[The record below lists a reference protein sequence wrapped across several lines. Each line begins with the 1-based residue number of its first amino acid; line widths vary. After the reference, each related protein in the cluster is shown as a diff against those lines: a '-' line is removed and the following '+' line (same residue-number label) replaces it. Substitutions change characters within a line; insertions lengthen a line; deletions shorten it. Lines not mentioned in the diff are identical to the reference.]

1 MTINYISSKHKGP
14 INLNEKDLKLLK
26 LVGDLGFVN
35 LNQLDMLWSVIS
47 HYPTRFTRSILREW
61 CSHDGLLKKV
71 DKSKDKRPSKL
82 SRTVYHLT
90 NKAKHFLANQHIWPN
105 SAVNAP
111 NVGLNSHNEQAIE
124 VIVQGIY
131 AAAFKY
137 QTLGTTNQL
146 YTTNNYQKYIVT
158 NPNFIDKKI
167 IVNQSLKAPDGAG
180 AQQAAGGK
188 RKGRTVA
195 DPQQRTPVEQAS
207 RAVPTSLT
215 STATNKQTI
224 NDQISI
230 DKTVQDQLPQ
240 WLATYLPS
248 NETLVDTLPQLS
260 NQIGRLL
267 VDGVL
272 VPSVIRSTNNHKHGK
287 EQDSL
292 SSNSKV
298 SDTSN
303 NGNSD
308 SGNNRNI
315 TSNDIDNANKSNL
328 NALLKQYSIVGT
340 PTNAN
345 QHTKSNTFGKKHAR
359 QGLAHVKDVSRKRHR
374 RSLSGEAT
382 GKPLNTV
389 VSGSTAGNRNGDD
402 LSIFK
407 AGDALCSQ
415 ISLYEAYNQLNTSLS
430 SYCHLQGMLNTG
442 ATVALWLLT
451 TPVSDA
457 RDEINASQD
466 SQDMVAIKPYR
477 RHRKPNRKSRKHHQA
492 VLRKVDKKGNQPH
505 SGHSQQ
511 AVQSFFAEAQR
522 EQEINDRLEV
532 YTDRQWRKSYEAR
545 SDNHATQSSQDDSN
559 TKGFFSIE
567 GTDEHIPEENGFT
580 NLINKA
586 KSDDYINYLANQAEQ
601 TTESSNKLD
610 KKQQN
615 VLENHRGGK
624 MPPECPQNGG
634 TKSRSRC

>member
-1 MTINYISSKHKGP
+1 MTINYTSSKHKEP

-90 NKAKHFLANQHIWPN
+90 NKAKHFLTNQHIWPN

-146 YTTNNYQKYIVT
+146 YTTNNYQNYIVT

-188 RKGRTVA
+188 RKDRTVA

-272 VPSVIRSTNNHKHGK
+272 VPSVTRSTNNNKHGK

-298 SDTSN
+298 SD
-303 NGNSD
+303 
-308 SGNNRNI
+308 
-315 TSNDIDNANKSNL
+315 
-328 NALLKQYSIVGT
+328 
-340 PTNAN
+340 
-345 QHTKSNTFGKKHAR
+345 TKSNTFGKKHAR

-389 VSGSTAGNRNGDD
+389 VSGSTAGNCNGDD

-601 TTESSNKLD
+601 TTEPSEIMDHEREQLSNKLN

-624 MPPECPQNGG
+624 MPPECPQNAPKMGALNQDHGTNSEGAPKMPPKCPQNGG
-634 TKSRSRC
+634 TKSRSQC